1 MQEKSLKKEK
11 SKVDIF
17 IEKLDKVFIEKGLEP
32 PKLTSK
38 TGSLII
44 ISPKNVKKKRS
55 YPDIVYKQL
64 PTEELPGRLDN
75 FIKRWR
81 NIAIEYKRSFI
92 PPKWNIKCSSIRF
105 VIYGGYYVI
114 YPGNLKVSSE
124 LFEYMSREI
133 ESDLWDMGAEYV
145 TYTGMI
151 D

>member
-1 MQEKSLKKEK
+1 MKEKSLERQK

-17 IEKLDKVFIEKGLEP
+17 IEKLDKAFIEKGLEP

-44 ISPKNVKKKRS
+44 ISPKNVKKKRP

-64 PTEELPGRLDN
+64 PSEELPERLEN
-75 FIKRWR
+75 FINRWR
-81 NIAIEYKRSFI
+81 NIAIEYKRNFI
-92 PPKWNIKCSSIRF
+92 LHEWHIKCASIRF

-114 YPGNLKVSSE
+114 YPGDLKVSSE